1 VIALGA
7 GELVDVGWIVRNL
20 DDIWTATRLHAL
32 FTVVPVLLGLA
43 IAFPVSL
50 AAVRFPRLYG
60 PILGVAGLLYTIPAI
75 ALFVLLLPFLG
86 LSEWP
91 VLVALTIYTL
101 LILIRNTVEGLRG
114 VSRDVLEAADAM
126 GYRPTARLLRVELPV
141 ATPVIIA
148 GLRIA
153 TVSTIGLVAV
163 GALLGQERGGYGRF
177 FIDGY
182 QRGFFTPQLVGIL
195 GCLLLAVVFDLL
207 LVTVQRGLTPW
218 TRRTG

>member
-20 DDIWTATRLHAL
+20 DDIWIATRLHTL
-32 FTVVPVLLGLA
+32 FTVVPVLAGLA
-43 IAFPVSL
+43 IAFPISL

-60 PILGVAGLLYTIPAI
+60 PILGVAGLLYTIPSI

-86 LSEWP
+86 LTEWP

-182 QRGFFTPQLVGIL
+182 QRAFFTPQLVGIV
-195 GCLLLAVVFDLL
+195 GCLVLAVVLDLLLLA
-207 LVTVQRGLTPW
+207 VQRGLTPW

>member
-1 VIALGA
+1 VITLGA

-20 DDIWTATRLHAL
+20 DDIWIATRLHTL
-32 FTVVPVLLGLA
+32 FTVVPVLAGLA
-43 IAFPVSL
+43 IAFPISL

-60 PILGVAGLLYTIPAI
+60 PILGVAGLLYTIPSI

-86 LSEWP
+86 LTEWP

-182 QRGFFTPQLVGIL
+182 QRAFFTPQLVGIV
-195 GCLLLAVVFDLL
+195 GCLVLAVVLDLLLLA
-207 LVTVQRGLTPW
+207 VQRGLTPW